1 MYLRAKRTPPE
12 MTEAATWS
20 AGSSAMTP
28 VPYRVSS
35 RVVENRDSAT
45 LRLEPVREPLPAP
58 SPGEFMMM
66 YAFGIGEIAISVSG
80 VPTIVDETITHTIR
94 SVGAVSR
101 ALHDAQPGTVIGMR
115 GPFGTNWG
123 LADAVGRDLVIV
135 AGGVGLAPLRP
146 VVLGALAD
154 RDRYG
159 RVTLI
164 AGARSRDDF
173 LFAEELQ
180 DWARG
185 DAVDVHLT
193 VDVPV
198 QGWPGEVG
206 FVTEPLRRV
215 PLRPDNTTA
224 FLCGPEPMMFN
235 GAAELMRKGM
245 ATSDIRVSLER
256 NMQCGIGW
264 CGHCQLGPLL
274 LCRDGAVVGY
284 DVAEPLLQVKE
295 L

>member
-1 MYLRAKRTPPE
+1 
-12 MTEAATWS
+12 
-20 AGSSAMTP
+20 MTP
-28 VPYRVSS
+28 VPYRVRS
-35 RVVENRDSAT
+35 RIRENRDSAT
-45 LRLEPVREPLPAP
+45 LRLEPVAEPLPPAL
-58 SPGEFMMM
+58 PGEFMMM
-66 YAFGIGEIAISVSG
+66 YAFGVGEIAISVSG
-80 VPTIVDETITHTIR
+80 VPSADDETVTHTIR
-94 SVGAVSR
+94 AVGAVSR

-123 LADAVGRDLVIV
+123 LFDALECDLVIV

-146 VVLGALAD
+146 VVLGALAG
-154 RDRYG
+154 RDGFG

-173 LFAEELQ
+173 LFSEELQ
-180 DWARG
+180 SWAGR
-185 DAVDVHLT
+185 DDIDVHLT

-206 FVTEPLRRV
+206 FVTEPLRRL
-215 PLRPDNTTA
+215 PLRPADTAA
-224 FLCGPEPMMFN
+224 FLCGPESMMRN
-235 GAAELMRKGM
+235 SAAELIRKGVP
-245 ATSDIRVSLER
+245 ANAIHVSLER

-274 LCRDGAVVGY
+274 LCRDGPVVGY
-284 DVAEPLLQVKE
+284 DVAEPLLTVEE

>member
-1 MYLRAKRTPPE
+1 
-12 MTEAATWS
+12 MTDPATWP
-20 AGSSAMTP
+20 GPTPSAMYP
-28 VPYRVSS
+28 VPYRVRS
-35 RVVENRDSAT
+35 RVAENRDSST
-45 LRLEPVREPLPAP
+45 LQLEPVGESLPAP
-58 SPGEFMMM
+58 LPGEFMMM
-66 YAFGIGEIAISVSG
+66 YAFGIGEVAISVSG
-80 VPTIVDETITHTIR
+80 IPSGADTTITHTIR

-101 ALHDAQPGTVIGMR
+101 ALDNAQPGTVIGMR

-123 LADAVGRDLVIV
+123 LAEAVGRDIVIV

-146 VVLGALAD
+146 VVLGALVD
-154 RDRYG
+154 RDSYG
-159 RVTLI
+159 TVTLI

-173 LFAEELQ
+173 LFADELHNWTRRS
-180 DWARG
+180 DI
-185 DAVDVHLT
+185 DVHLT

-215 PLRPDNTTA
+215 RLRPENTTA
-224 FLCGPEPMMFN
+224 FLCGPEPMMRN
-235 GAAELMRKGM
+235 GATELLRKGM
-245 ATSDIRVSLER
+245 GASDIRVSLER

-274 LCRDGAVVGY
+274 LCRDGPVVGY
-284 DVAEPLLQVKE
+284 DVAEPLLAVKE